1 MTGLIKRGRQTPPMT
16 KHLDKAIAFYL
27 PQFHP
32 IPENDEWWGKGF
44 TEWTNVAQCK
54 PLFRGHYQPHIP
66 SDLGFYD
73 LRLPEARIAQAELAR
88 QHGIEAF
95 CYWHYWFNGKRLLE
109 RPFNDVIESGKPD
122 FPFCLAWANESW
134 SRRWLGEEKALLMQQ
149 TYSPEDGARHA
160 LWLAEKFTDRRY
172 VRVNRRPLFLVY
184 RPKHLPDPIQFTEV
198 LRETCLRHG
207 GEEPYLVGIDA
218 HCPGY
223 DCRQAGF
230 DMTLRFE
237 PQLGCL
243 RFSGRDHFYLP
254 KVINNL
260 LRGKINLDLK
270 LYDYSKA
277 RRLMNKIKLDHP
289 YIPCVFVSWDN
300 TPRRGRNGVIITGS
314 TPEKFSTGVKEALG
328 LASKLPNGERLLFVN
343 AWNEWAEGNHLE
355 PDHRFGKGFLQELSK
370 ALSSPI

>member
-1 MTGLIKRGRQTPPMT
+1 MKRVAR
-16 KHLDKAIAFYL
+16 AIAFYL

-32 IPENDEWWGKGF
+32 IPENDAWWGKGF

-54 PLFRGHYQPHIP
+54 PLFRGHEQPHIP
-66 SDLGFYD
+66 TDLGFYD
-73 LRLPEARIAQAELAR
+73 LRLPEARNAQAELAR
-88 QHGIEAF
+88 EHGIEAF

-149 TYSPEDGARHA
+149 TYSREDDARHA
-160 LWLAEKFTDRRY
+160 LWLAKKFNDRRY
-172 VRVNRRPLFLVY
+172 VRVNGRPLFLVY
-184 RPKHLPDPIQFTEV
+184 RPKHLPDPIQFTAR
-198 LRETCLRHG
+198 LRETCLRSG

-223 DCRQAGF
+223 DCRQLGF

-243 RFSGRDHFYLP
+243 RYSGRDRFYLP

-260 LRGKINLDLK
+260 LKGKINFDLK
-270 LYDYSKA
+270 VYDYTAA
-277 RRLMNKIKLDHP
+277 RRLMNKARLGHP

-314 TPEKFSTGVKEALG
+314 TPKKFGVGVKEALE
-328 LASKLPNGERLLFVN
+328 LASDLPEGERLVFVN

-355 PDHRFGKGFLQELSK
+355 PDHRFGTEFLQELNK
-370 ALSSPI
+370 ALTSPN